1 MRFPPTLLT
10 LSLAVSPALAQETL
24 PPELSARIDAAV
36 TDVLARTGVPSAS
49 IAVVREGKLAYVR
62 AYGVANLGTRAPA
75 TPQMRYSIGSI
86 SKQFTAAAVL
96 LLAEE
101 HRLSLDDRLVR
112 FLPEMTRARE
122 VSLRQVLSMT
132 SGYQDYWPQD
142 YVMPGMLQPATAQE
156 IAARWGG
163 IPLDFEPGTRW
174 QYSNTNYVIAGL
186 VVEKVA
192 GMPLLDFL
200 RQRIFQPLGMASVVN
215 IDEAGLGP
223 EAPVRYM
230 RYALGP
236 LRPAPKEG
244 RGWLFAAGDLA
255 MTAADLAKWDVS
267 VIEEAVLEPASYRL
281 LETEVQLTS
290 GTGTGYGLG
299 VGVSLSDGRR
309 LVEHGGEVSGFTA
322 QNSVYPDDRTAVVV
336 LANLDATDA
345 PAQVG
350 RKIASLLFAPTG
362 VQGSTDEARQIFL
375 GLQKGRLD
383 RSLFTE
389 NANAYFSEQALA
401 DLVASL
407 GPLGAPKE
415 FTQERQSL
423 RGGMTVR
430 RYKAALAKQTLRI
443 TTLTMPDGKL
453 EQYIVAAV

>member
-1 MRFPPTLLT
+1 MRLPPTLLVLT
-10 LSLAVSPALAQETL
+10 LTVSPARAQETL
-24 PPELSARIDAAV
+24 PPELSAKIDAAV
-36 TDVLARTGVPSAS
+36 SDVLARTGVPSAS
-49 IAVVREGKLAYVR
+49 VAIVRDAKLAYVH
-62 AYGVANLGTRAPA
+62 AYGTANLETKVAA

-101 HRLSLDDRLVR
+101 NRLSLDDRMVR
-112 FLPEMTRARE
+112 FLPELTRAQD

-156 IAARWGG
+156 IVGRWGR

-200 RQRIFQPLGMASVVN
+200 RQRIFQPLGMGSVVN
-215 IDEAGLGP
+215 TDEAGLGLGDP
-223 EAPVRYM
+223 ARYM

-236 LRPAPKEG
+236 LRPSPKEG
-244 RGWLFAAGDLA
+244 RGWLFAAGELA

-267 VIEEAVLEPASYRL
+267 MIEETVLKPASYRV
-281 LETEVQLTS
+281 LETEVQLAS
-290 GTGTGYGLG
+290 GAGTGYGLG

-309 LVEHGGEVSGFTA
+309 LIAHGGEVSGFTA
-322 QNSVYPDDRTAVVV
+322 QNSVYLDDRTAVVV

-345 PAQVG
+345 PPQAV
-350 RKIASLLFAPTG
+350 RKIASLLFAPMGGQSG
-362 VQGSTDEARQIFL
+362 VEEARQVFL
-375 GLQKGRLD
+375 GLQKGSLD
-383 RSLFTE
+383 RSLFTS
-389 NANAYFSEQALA
+389 NANAYFGEQALR
-401 DLVASL
+401 DLAASL
-407 GPLGAPKE
+407 APLGAPAE

-430 RYKAALAKQTLRI
+430 RYKVVLGKQTLRV

-453 EQYIVAAV
+453 EQYIVAAE